1 MVTSESPFAVA
12 ERYIQL
18 RRIYQSPSWG
28 DFAIRINELILSP
41 LIGLLL
47 LLLNKLDTLS
57 MVTTALNTYRAWKD
71 WTEYWTLRL
80 QMQRMYLI
88 TMKTGG
94 PHIVT
99 NDSEYLPYVYAD
111 AVVRDDMRRQDSARV
126 RRSEEPSTHSRR
138 E

>member
-1 MVTSESPFAVA
+1 
-12 ERYIQL
+12 
-18 RRIYQSPSWG
+18 
-28 DFAIRINELILSP
+28 
-41 LIGLLL
+41 
-47 LLLNKLDTLS
+47 